1 MTQQSSILFFTL
13 YLAFTPI
20 IFWLWFS
27 YYKKEQE
34 KFSPAFMVSLIA
46 LGALAVAPAGGL
58 EYVAFKYL
66 PQDLT
71 SCYFTTCD
79 LLAGNVVRLFVL
91 SFALVALVEE
101 GAKYVFLWLIVKRSG
116 KFTRL
121 IDGVRYGALFGMG
134 FAGLENGIYLFQSF
148 SNQDFNQL
156 FTIFILRFLISSVG
170 HAMYGSIMGYFLFKY
185 KFGTLKRRAQLVKAF
200 VIPLALHGLFDFFL
214 LTQTGFY
221 TVFLVAAALVALV
234 YIIGD
239 PRAKETFVLD
249 PASKKLD
256 VKPAPDFVVSKEKSK
271 KVETLLY
278 TCPLCHN
285 KNILEAKFCAQCGYA
300 LD

>member
-1 MTQQSSILFFTL
+1 MTQQSSTLFFTL

-34 KFSPAFMVSLIA
+34 KFSPGFMTALIA
-46 LGALAVAPAGGL
+46 LGALAVAPAGFF
-58 EYVAFKYL
+58 EYLAFKFL
-66 PQDLT
+66 PADITFCFFNGCELI
-71 SCYFTTCD
+71 S
-79 LLAGNVVRLFVL
+79 GNIIRLFIL
-91 SFALVALVEE
+91 SFLVVALIEE
-101 GAKYVFLWLIVKRSG
+101 GCKFVLLSVIVKKSD
-116 KFTRL
+116 KFSRL
-121 IDGVRYGALFGMG
+121 IDGIRYGALFGMG

-170 HAMYGSIMGYFLFKY
+170 HAMFGSVMGYFLFKY
-185 KFGTLKRRAQLVKAF
+185 KFGDIKRRTYLLF
-200 VIPLALHGLFDFFL
+200 GFLAPWLLHASFNFFL

-221 TVFLVAAALVALV
+221 TVFLVAAALIILV
-234 YIIGD
+234 YALGD
-239 PRAKETFVLD
+239 PRAKETFAVD
-249 PASKKLD
+249 QKKKTLD
-256 VKPAPDFVVSKEKSK
+256 VKPAPDFVVSKEKTK